1 MPKTENTRRYTA
13 PERLFHRAA
22 GLAGKS
28 LQQINEQHRSDAA
41 RTGGVLVEVPP
52 GSFDAAG
59 PGGMRTASDRLAY
72 HATVE
77 ERLPSIQRHGLVP
90 GSDPRLRGDDE
101 PSALFLS
108 DDLDWVRHY
117 GSADVYLRFP
127 FPKDASS
134 DRHPITGRVLPHQF
148 MSFKTVSPASIEI
161 LEGDAWVPLMRRSRL
176 AANVP

>member
-1 MPKTENTRRYTA
+1 MRITEGQLRRIIR
-13 PERLFHRAA
+13 EELSAA
-22 GLAGKS
+22 
-28 LQQINEQHRSDAA
+28 R
-41 RTGGVLVEVPP
+41 RTGGVLVEGQP
-52 GSFDAAG
+52 GSFDAAQ
-59 PGGMRTASDRLAY
+59 PGGMRTASHKWAY

-77 ERLPSIQRHGLVP
+77 GRLPSIQRHGLVP
-90 GSDPRLRGDDE
+90 GAARRLRGDDE

-148 MSFKTVSPASIEI
+148 MSFTTVSPESIEI
-161 LEGDAWVPLMRRSRL
+161 LEGDAWVPLMRRSML